1 MKDHDAS
8 AQMIEAICSAKA
20 RSARLRIRGG
30 DSKGFLGL
38 DRIGECLDCRDHRGI
53 LELDPAQLW
62 IRARAGTSLRELNA
76 TLEEYQLMLAFEP
89 PAFSENT
96 TVGGMVAT
104 GLAGP
109 RRPWAGGV
117 AEHLLGGTLIDGNGR
132 KRRVGAEGVPGRLV
146 AGSLGR
152 LGLISEVCLLVRQ
165 KPRRTLS
172 LRLEISQS
180 LALRQFRTWM
190 RYPSPLSGVCHTGDA
205 LYLRLEGTPKAVQR
219 ARSLIGGDE
228 TSSSLWD
235 DLREQRLGFFRD
247 PRPLW
252 CIQVGAVA
260 PHRELPGSVLLDWG
274 GAQRWLKSAEP
285 ALVIERHA
293 QTLGGRA
300 ICFTPDGCAPGLGQ
314 LPEVEDMRVLR
325 KQLDPQG
332 LFAG

>member
-1 MKDHDAS
+1 MKEHDATT
-8 AQMIEAICSAKA
+8 QLIETICSAKA
-20 RSARLRIRGG
+20 RNARLRIRGG

-38 DRIGECLDCRDHRGI
+38 SKVGESLDSRNHNGI
-53 LELDPAQLW
+53 LELDPAQFW
-62 IRARAGTSLRELNA
+62 IRARAGTSLRALNA
-76 TLEEYQLMLAFEP
+76 TLDEYELMLAFEP
-89 PAFSENT
+89 PAFSADA

-117 AEHLLGGTLIDGNGR
+117 AEHVLGGSLIDGDGQLR
-132 KRRVGAEGVPGRLV
+132 HFGGEGIPSRLV

-205 LYLRLEGTPKAVQR
+205 LYLRLEGTPEAVQR

-252 CIQVGAVA
+252 CIQVGADA
-260 PHRELPGSVLLDWG
+260 PQRELPGAVLLDWG

-285 ALVIERHA
+285 TLVIERHA
-293 QTLGGRA
+293 QALGGRA
-300 ICFTPDGCAPGLGQ
+300 ICFTPDGCAPGLSQ
-314 LPEVEDMRVLR
+314 LPEAEDMRALR